1 MFQNALEDFQH
12 TVAER
17 PTTEWKQSRD
27 MRSQEQI
34 LTELKALRIRA
45 FEILQAPGIC
55 EQKQGSVGDAGRTHL
70 AGDSRRFLPAFW
82 SCHLDTFRRV
92 RFKGM
97 VRRRRNIS
105 LPHRVGCDCDL
116 PNAVDA
122 RGPEAGEFWCAPSS
136 WWAIAQ
142 HAT

>member
-45 FEILQAPGIC
+45 LEILQVLKP
-55 EQKQGSVGDAGRTHL
+55 QLDAVNR
-70 AGDSRRFLPAFW
+70 ALPQANSIF
-82 SCHLDTFRRV
+82 
-92 RFKGM
+92 
-97 VRRRRNIS
+97 
-105 LPHRVGCDCDL
+105 
-116 PNAVDA
+116 AYVDA
-122 RGPEAGEFWCAPSS
+122 INDDCVD
-136 WWAIAQ
+136 AIVPDDPA
-142 HAT
+142 A